1 MIQVLDGFA
10 ATSLGALGLA
20 LTGIGLYGLMAYL
33 RIDPMKPCATSSVRQ
48 NYSYLPFRV
57 TVGTS
62 QAD

>member
-33 RIDPMKPCATSSVRQ
+33 RIDPMNCATSSLRL